1 MFFGARHFW
10 RGIVIWLGFGPRT
23 PRVFSP
29 VAFSFR
35 GSGVFFALS
44 LSPSSSPPPLFWRP
58 ARVLFLPFLC
68 VLLQDTGPTSGT
80 WSGRSCIHVAM
91 SALSPLSA
99 RVGRPPPL
107 FLPPSAFS
115 LSLFFSLSPCKHVYR
130 SVSQQDCKW
139 LPKTAML
146 FAVLQRTWITVE
158 NLGLIHATCLTFGE

>member
-1 MFFGARHFW
+1 MCFGARLFW

-35 GSGVFFALS
+35 GSGVFSALS

-115 LSLFFSLSPCKHVYR
+115 LSLSLSLLSLSASMRIEAFH
-130 SVSQQDCKW
+130 S
-139 LPKTAML
+139 KTANGSL
-146 FAVLQRTWITVE
+146 KQQCSSQCFNAH
-158 NLGLIHATCLTFGE
+158 G